1 LAFCA
6 STGTLFMISDALE
19 GGEHLYNIIYE
30 LSSTGELLQK
40 WTIVNHFDIEGI
52 TCDDKNKLIHILEEE
67 NMRVTTFT
75 LPQIDDH
82 QTYFPRNG
90 KNYLL
95 ELHSFVL
102 ELGGFRENHPDVDG
116 LEDLTWNPKTE
127 EFLLSNANPALLIS
141 AGSDGTI
148 SQVTH
153 TQYARDIAGLVYD
166 DQLEMLW
173 ILSNSA
179 ETIFVTDLS
188 GSLVYDS
195 WALPLNNG
203 QGIAINNNADP
214 PRLYVTTD
222 PHSTHNTQ
230 YVAALFEFQKPV
242 IGTGLAY
249 PDANEE
255 IVPVACDG
263 CDQVWRSTSK
273 SSDDGTPI
281 VAIVVPLVSA
291 AVLIAAIV
299 GLVAGVA
306 IIRRWSTEEE
316 DPATEMLVMQM

>member
-1 LAFCA
+1 MGVTMSCQLTLVLLLSAIFVAFCSGNPLQPVRARGIDELPEPSGLTFCA
-6 STGTLFMISDALE
+6 STGTLFMISDTLE
-19 GGEHLYNIIYE
+19 SGEHLYNVIYE

-141 AGSDGTI
+141 AG
-148 SQVTH
+148 
-153 TQYARDIAGLVYD
+153 
-166 DQLEMLW
+166 
-173 ILSNSA
+173 
-179 ETIFVTDLS
+179 
-188 GSLVYDS
+188 
-195 WALPLNNG
+195 
-203 QGIAINNNADP
+203 
-214 PRLYVTTD
+214 
-222 PHSTHNTQ
+222 
-230 YVAALFEFQKPV
+230 
-242 IGTGLAY
+242 
-249 PDANEE
+249 
-255 IVPVACDG
+255 
-263 CDQVWRSTSK
+263 
-273 SSDDGTPI
+273 
-281 VAIVVPLVSA
+281 
-291 AVLIAAIV
+291 
-299 GLVAGVA
+299 
-306 IIRRWSTEEE
+306 
-316 DPATEMLVMQM
+316 